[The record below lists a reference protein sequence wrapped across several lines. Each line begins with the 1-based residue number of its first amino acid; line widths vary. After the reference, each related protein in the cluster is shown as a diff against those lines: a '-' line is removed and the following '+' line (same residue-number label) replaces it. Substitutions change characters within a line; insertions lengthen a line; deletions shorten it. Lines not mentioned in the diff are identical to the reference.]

1 MHRLRSARANTCA
14 RHTRLRTIIFSR
26 FRCHAEG
33 TRRTERSERGA
44 DNSELRTRQSHLLAE
59 VLHLINGSR
68 LHCALNHAQI
78 KKLVIF
84 KINGGRG
91 QPLDGRILSPA
102 DFVTPAQ
109 LPSSLPP
116 SLRGVS
122 HPVGPPPP
130 PPPPRW
136 SRSSAS
142 VGCTHSFPSIIYSA
156 FHHLLLLF
164 RPFLTPLSYQLSSQ
178 SHILISTH
186 ITFTSRP

>member
-1 MHRLRSARANTCA
+1 MSFQMGPLSALERFLCIGFALRAQTHVHATHVCA
-14 RHTRLRTIIFSR
+14 QSSF
-26 FRCHAEG
+26 HASVTEG

-91 QPLDGRILSPA
+91 QSLDGRILSPV

-116 SLRGVS
+116 
-122 HPVGPPPP
+122 PPLPLWCFPP
-130 PPPPRW
+130 CRPTSTPTA
-136 SRSSAS
+136 AS
-142 VGCTHSFPSIIYSA
+142 VE
-156 FHHLLLLF
+156 
-164 RPFLTPLSYQLSSQ
+164 PL
-178 SHILISTH
+178 
-186 ITFTSRP
+186 

>member
-14 RHTRLRTIIFSR
+14 RHTRLRTIILSR

-59 VLHLINGSR
+59 VLHLISGSR

-91 QPLDGRILSPA
+91 QPLAGRILSPA

-116 SLRGVS
+116 SMVS
-122 HPVGPPPP
+122 PTLSAHLHPHRRLGGAALARQSDALTVFPP
-130 PPPPRW
+130 
-136 SRSSAS
+136 SFIQHFIICCYCS
-142 VGCTHSFPSIIYSA
+142 V
-156 FHHLLLLF
+156 
-164 RPFLTPLSYQLSSQ
+164 LS
-178 SHILISTH
+178 
-186 ITFTSRP
+186 